1 MAVGNEELVVISG
14 DTAQKVPEIPTFKN
28 EQEFEDWWKITIH
41 TVAPR
46 TPDDLD
52 TIAVIQA
59 DGTPLKRFPDIPS
72 AQRWLN
78 QLHLIKLHHGIDI
91 RHKIPN
97 HGVIFYPPN

>member
-28 EQEFEDWWKITIH
+28 EQEFEDWWKITIRP
-41 TVAPR
+41 VPPR
-46 TPDDLD
+46 SLDDLD
-52 TIAVIQA
+52 NIAVIQA
-59 DGTPLKRFPDIPS
+59 DGNPLKRFPDIPS

-91 RHKIPN
+91 RHNIPN